1 MLIYLF
7 YIWKN
12 PIEIMYVAITGD
24 IINSKQLDEEQRD
37 IVISEVQKGFMT
49 ISENVNFV
57 FQPEFVRGDSFQCVH
72 TKIIKTLQI
81 TLLFKS
87 IFKMQASDSQTKDK
101 NGSKITRK
109 SLRSYK
115 NLDIRLSV
123 GIGEIEYLKDKLS
136 LSDGTALQIS
146 GRTLDTMKRK
156 SQKTI
161 ITTEIEKLNKELEV
175 ELKLLD
181 AIIDKWTPQSAEVVF
196 YLLQNRKETEIASI
210 LSISQSAVNQRKQTA
225 NWDAILLLL
234 KHFEYLAQIHLT

>member
-1 MLIYLF
+1 
-7 YIWKN
+7 
-12 PIEIMYVAITGD
+12 MYVAITGD

-37 IVISEVQKGFMT
+37 IVFSEVQKGFMK
-49 ISENVNFV
+49 ISQNVNFV

-72 TKIIKTLQI
+72 NKVIKTLQI

-87 IFKMQASDSQTKDK
+87 IFKMQAFNSQTKEK
-101 NGSKITRK
+101 NGRDITRK

-136 LSDGTALQIS
+136 LSDGTALQKS

-161 ITTEIEKLNKELEV
+161 ITTEIEQLNKELEV

-181 AIIDKWTPQSAEVVF
+181 AIMDKWTAQSAEVVF

-234 KHFEYLAQIHLT
+234 KHFEYLSQIHLT